1 MSDTPRG
8 APAMVPRPR
17 KGEGAMRLLC
27 LVINHHW
34 RVAGDVTR
42 HPRGAPSQLIAH
54 RMRCLRCQE
63 VRTRRVA

>member
-1 MSDTPRG
+1 MSDTSR
-8 APAMVPRPR
+8 AALAMVPRPR
-17 KGEGAMRLLC
+17 RGEGGGRFLC
-27 LVINHHW
+27 LVINHQW

-42 HPRGAPSQLIAH
+42 HPRGAPSQLIGH